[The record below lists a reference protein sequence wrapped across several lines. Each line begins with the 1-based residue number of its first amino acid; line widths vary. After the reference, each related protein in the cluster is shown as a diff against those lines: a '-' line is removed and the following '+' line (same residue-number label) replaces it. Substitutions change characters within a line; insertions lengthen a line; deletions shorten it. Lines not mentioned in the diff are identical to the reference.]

1 MWIDYPTDASNYLA
15 QCYDI
20 GTQTCKI
27 KLEVDEKPLTYTIDL
42 KNMTQKTDDS
52 GTTRPIRKP
61 YERRRGSTA
70 SKASAGTSI
79 SKASATKPPSWE
91 ISENFVLEIVVW
103 TSEDDE
109 RVLVELEDHKR
120 KKAEKLAEKLAE
132 KQQEPLD
139 RITENSARDS
149 KKSDRDSKKSER
161 DTGGRESKKSDGE
174 SKLSSEEIVID
185 SKREIVEEKEEESV
199 ESQSKAEIVL
209 KGEEEI
215 SVKTPK
221 EASAKS
227 LSKRAIS
234 FDDFSPTE
242 LSKREETSLKTEEVD
257 AISPTK
263 SLSRREI
270 LLEKVEEAS
279 PAATPVWLQNMMD
292 LEPVSGEDDAPT
304 IYEVVTWTEEDDAR
318 VLIALEE
325 KRRQKEEKLAAD
337 NKQDAALRTSILTNA
352 PEVPET
358 MESPVNS
365 SGGTNPNYSWEN
377 SDGWRTSAGQSA
389 GGSESAG
396 AFFSSTTAL
405 SDIPEEGEGD
415 SSIRTVIE

>member
-52 GTTRPIRKP
+52 GTIRPIRKP
-61 YERRRGSTA
+61 YERQRGSTA

-79 SKASATKPPSWE
+79 SKLSKVSAAKPPSWE
-91 ISENFVLEIVVW
+91 KSENFVLEIVVW

-109 RVLVELEDHKR
+109 RALVELEDHKR

-139 RITENSARDS
+139 RITENSS
-149 KKSDRDSKKSER
+149 RDSKKSER
-161 DTGGRESKKSDGE
+161 DTASRESEKSGRESKKSGGE
-174 SKLSSEEIVID
+174 SKLSSEEVVIE
-185 SKREIVEEKEEESV
+185 SKREIAEEKEEESV

-209 KGEEEI
+209 RGEDEI
-215 SVKTPK
+215 SVETSK
-221 EASAKS
+221 EASSKS
-227 LSKRAIS
+227 LSQRAIS
-234 FDDFSPTE
+234 LHDFSPTE

-257 AISPTK
+257 AIVPT
-263 SLSRREI
+263 ST
-270 LLEKVEEAS
+270 
-279 PAATPVWLQNMMD
+279 TPVWLKNMMD
-292 LEPVSGEDDAPT
+292 LEPVSGEDDDAPT

-337 NKQDAALRTSILTNA
+337 NEQDAALRTSVLTND

-358 MESPVNS
+358 TESPVNS
-365 SGGTNPNYSWEN
+365 SGGTNPNFSWEN
-377 SDGWRTSAGQSA
+377 SDGWRTSAGRSA

-396 AFFSSTTAL
+396 AFFASTSAL

>member
-1 MWIDYPTDASNYLA
+1 MGNYLA

-120 KKAEKLAEKLAE
+120 KKAEKLEKLAE

-185 SKREIVEEKEEESV
+185 SKREVVEEKEEESV

-215 SVKTPK
+215 SV
-221 EASAKS
+221 
-227 LSKRAIS
+227 
-234 FDDFSPTE
+234 
-242 LSKREETSLKTEEVD
+242 
-257 AISPTK
+257 
-263 SLSRREI
+263 
-270 LLEKVEEAS
+270 
-279 PAATPVWLQNMMD
+279 
-292 LEPVSGEDDAPT
+292 
-304 IYEVVTWTEEDDAR
+304 
-318 VLIALEE
+318 
-325 KRRQKEEKLAAD
+325 
-337 NKQDAALRTSILTNA
+337 
-352 PEVPET
+352 
-358 MESPVNS
+358 
-365 SGGTNPNYSWEN
+365 
-377 SDGWRTSAGQSA
+377 
-389 GGSESAG
+389 
-396 AFFSSTTAL
+396 
-405 SDIPEEGEGD
+405 
-415 SSIRTVIE
+415 

>member
-1 MWIDYPTDASNYLA
+1 MGNYLA

-215 SVKTPK
+215 SVETPK
-221 EASAKS
+221 EAPA
-227 LSKRAIS
+227 
-234 FDDFSPTE
+234 
-242 LSKREETSLKTEEVD
+242 
-257 AISPTK
+257 K

-365 SGGTNPNYSWEN
+365 SGGTNSNYSWEN